1 MRNPDARASVV
12 WDQNPQA
19 PAPPVHTVFTLGR
32 MLFAMGV
39 GCFIVGVIFA
49 AALPK
54 SESTDGVVGG
64 LISLSFMFFVAAL
77 CRWCGWYGC
86 CRPHTTNTTIVNNYG
101 SVPRPDVPTAMKMG
115 FVNTSSVYV

>member
-1 MRNPDARASVV
+1 M
-12 WDQNPQA
+12 
-19 PAPPVHTVFTLGR
+19 F
-32 MLFAMGV
+32 
-39 GCFIVGVIFA
+39 

-54 SESTDGVVGG
+54 SEFTDGVVGG
-64 LISLSFMFFVAAL
+64 LISLSFMFFVAAS